1 MELSSPKNFPN
12 SKNKSI
18 NYEKHSYILGNRT
31 FLPQAYKAQ
40 EINRVTL
47 KRKFLKERFQSILL
61 V

>member
-12 SKNKSI
+12 PKNQSI
-18 NYEKHSYILGNRT
+18 NYEKHSYIVGNRT

-47 KRKFLKERFQSILL
+47 KRKFLKERCQSILL